1 MGIGGFF
8 NRSGSMRLRQTE
20 EDMDQHEDLFKAALS
35 AVAAHTKEDTE
46 STGNSASNSI
56 NLEDELGLAPSKSKK
71 MDPFLDLSAFE
82 DPNVLSEREKQLAE
96 KDKLIEDLQKQ
107 LAAHQRLN
115 AVFQNQQSVFK
126 SQMETLQ
133 AKFLELKN
141 ENDQLRAI
149 QKQYNDKLVR
159 ANADYDNYRKRV
171 ARDQE
176 LMKFQAEEKIVS
188 GFLPVMDNL
197 ERALTHAK
205 QSDDFAKL
213 FQGVEMTSKLYLAAL
228 AKHGCKPYD
237 SLGKTVDPVYHDVL
251 QRVVND
257 DVPHNIIVQEHLK
270 GYMMHDRVLRPAL
283 VVVSQHEN
291 GEDDAAD
298 AHAVQDVPQAAN
310 ADENAAQAAAQSDM
324 LNNQVESSVP
334 AAENNR
340 SEGEV

>member
-1 MGIGGFF
+1 
-8 NRSGSMRLRQTE
+8 MRLHQIE
-20 EDMDQHEDLFKAALS
+20 KDMDQHEDLFKAALS
-35 AVAAHTKEDTE
+35 AVAAHTKEDSE
-46 STGNSASNSI
+46 STNDSASQTLD
-56 NLEDELGLAPSKSKK
+56 LENELGLTPSKSKK

-107 LAAHQRLN
+107 LSAHQRLN
-115 AVFQNQQSVFK
+115 AVFQNQQAVFK
-126 SQMETLQ
+126 SQMEALQ
-133 AKFLELKN
+133 AKFQELKN

-213 FQGVEMTSKLYLAAL
+213 LQGVEMTGKLYLAAL

-237 SLGKTVDPVYHDVL
+237 SLGQTVDPVYHDVL
-251 QRVVND
+251 QRVVNE

-291 GEDDAAD
+291 GDDEVANA
-298 AHAVQDVPQAAN
+298 QAAQ
-310 ADENAAQAAAQSDM
+310 ACVTQDTTSDETAAQAAAQPDVSD
-324 LNNQVESSVP
+324 NHVESSVP
-334 AAENNR
+334 AAENNS